1 MLENGP
7 LMGHRNRPHRSERQA
22 LYGPRRGRGRDFSA
36 RRRPPTGGFNEQ
48 REREDRAWLIVCA
61 VGPRMTD
68 VVVLTMSEFGRAEP
82 SLDPVSRGGGQSDPF
97 PRREPGVPPCGSS
110 GRQRPREAP
119 RGHGPRP
126 SGSGP
131 AVRGHARNVTSRVT
145 PGGVLTVPAGSRSL
159 TPARRQTTLVPPV

>member
-1 MLENGP
+1 MTAHLKNPSKTPSRLSLRDHYRRGGPLACRRSSCVPFDNQP

-48 REREDRAWLIVCA
+48 REREDGAWLIVCA

-82 SLDPVSRGGGQSDPF
+82 SLDPVGRGGGQSDPC

-110 GRQRPREAP
+110 G
-119 RGHGPRP
+119 
-126 SGSGP
+126 
-131 AVRGHARNVTSRVT
+131 
-145 PGGVLTVPAGSRSL
+145 
-159 TPARRQTTLVPPV
+159 